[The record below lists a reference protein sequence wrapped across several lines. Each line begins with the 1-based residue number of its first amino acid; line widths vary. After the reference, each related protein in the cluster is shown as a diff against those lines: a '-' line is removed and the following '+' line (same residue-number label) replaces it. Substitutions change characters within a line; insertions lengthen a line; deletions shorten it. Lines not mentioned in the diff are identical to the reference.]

1 MKKFSIY
8 QQIVKAID
16 DRYCVK
22 LIQRFLSENDITG
35 YQNHHSS
42 HLYPTGVPGVQLQ
55 IHSDRIP
62 EIPGYH
68 IAIYARYRTSRVM
81 KRPIHLVE
89 FDVSYQDIC
98 TEGLQRALLAKL
110 RFYKSEIH
118 GIISSTLKED
128 IDFMSCDLRGFYTLR

>member
-1 MKKFSIY
+1 MKKLSIY

-22 LIQRFLSENDITG
+22 LVQRFLSENDITG

-42 HLYPTGVPGVQLQ
+42 HLYPTGVPGLQLQ
-55 IHSDRIP
+55 IHSDRVP
-62 EIPGYH
+62 EVPGYH

-89 FDVSYQDIC
+89 FDLTYQDIC
-98 TEGLQRALLAKL
+98 KEGLHHALLAKL
-110 RFYKSEIH
+110 RLYKSEIQ
-118 GIISSTLKED
+118 GIIASTLKED
-128 IDFMSCDLRGFYTLR
+128 IDFMSCNLRGFYTLR